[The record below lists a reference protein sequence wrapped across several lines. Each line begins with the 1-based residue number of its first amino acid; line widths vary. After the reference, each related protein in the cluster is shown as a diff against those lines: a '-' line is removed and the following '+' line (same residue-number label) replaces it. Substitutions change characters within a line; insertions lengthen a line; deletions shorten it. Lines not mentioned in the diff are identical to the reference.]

1 MNLSLKAT
9 IASLS
14 LSLWAGA
21 AYAVRYGLME
31 HTAWVGRCAAD
42 SVQWA
47 CQARAGLGLMIHW
60 GVLPWAG
67 LVLAGL
73 GWVLQGRR
81 GRWSAGLGLASA
93 IPGLVL
99 YTASLAAVAVVLAGL
114 RIVRPA
120 RRVSPGPAPR
130 P

>member
-1 MNLSLKAT
+1 MKFSVKA
-9 IASLS
+9 AFAL
-14 LSLWAGA
+14 LLLGLWVGA

-31 HTAWVGRCAAD
+31 HTAWIGRCAAD
-42 SVQWA
+42 PDAWA

-67 LVLAGL
+67 LLLAGL
-73 GWVLQGRR
+73 GWALDGRR
-81 GRWSAGLGLASA
+81 GRWSAALGLASA

-114 RIVRPA
+114 RIVRPDGREA
-120 RRVSPGPAPR
+120 HGPASR